1 MKHIKELLKAYDIL
15 RSDDWVVD
23 VANMTDEEI
32 DKLIDMQWDMT
43 KQLDVLIAHAKQ
55 QAEIRKKATKEEEEA
70 KVMIRRIM
78 ERLELNDF
86 DNEYWKVRT
95 STSYKYDVDL
105 DNLDTEY
112 LWPNHAKIRAKINKN
127 EKIKWV
133 QATNGY
139 TVVNIK

>member
-95 STSYKYDVDL
+95 STSYKYDLDL

-127 EKIKWV
+127 EKIKGV
-133 QATNGY
+133 QATHGY